1 MTAQQRAD
9 DLAKDCKK
17 LTKELADIV
26 RAETDTVGA
35 HWGTVE
41 DLQRLRY
48 QLVRTICIVRGI
60 EVLEL

>member
-17 LTKELADIV
+17 LAKELVDIV
-26 RAETDTVGA
+26 ESEADTIGA
-35 HWGTVE
+35 HCGTAE

-48 QLVRTICIVRGI
+48 QLARTICLVRGI
-60 EVLEL
+60 DVPEL

>member
-17 LTKELADIV
+17 LAKELTDIV
-26 RAETDTVGA
+26 GSETDTVGA

-41 DLQRLRY
+41 NLQRLRY
-48 QLVRTICIVRGI
+48 QLARTICIVRGI
-60 EVLEL
+60 DVPEL